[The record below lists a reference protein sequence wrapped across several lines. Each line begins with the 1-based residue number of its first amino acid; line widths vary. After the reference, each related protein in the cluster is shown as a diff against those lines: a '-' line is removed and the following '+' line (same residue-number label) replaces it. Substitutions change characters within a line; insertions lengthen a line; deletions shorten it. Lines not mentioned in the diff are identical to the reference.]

1 MRPPEDLNVHKSM
14 GPKALHPRVLRDL
27 ADGTAE
33 ALIIL
38 ESHGSHVKPPETGE
52 KGIRRPYCT
61 LSIFKADLLGR
72 LFTVSCSGGQGA
84 VVLN

>member
-52 KGIRRPYCT
+52 KGIR
-61 LSIFKADLLGR
+61 LQGDLTAPCQYLK
-72 LFTVSCSGGQGA
+72 QIY
-84 VVLN
+84 